1 MSKKVGIIT
10 QHRVVNYG
18 SVLQTYALQEKIK
31 DMGYECE
38 VIDYYPERFTPLG
51 MLKRIKNKGEKFQKS
66 FLIRN
71 AARAIIIP
79 SYIIRFRMFFKF
91 LNDYIDMTPKTY
103 KSEKELESE
112 NFDYDVYCTGSDQ
125 VWNYGWNERIEY
137 PYYLAFA
144 RNHLAPWY
152 TLNMIFTLFL
162 CLCLMIA
169 EEKISDPG
177 KKSLV
182 VLGIIAVSSICDW
195 AILAP
200 LYTLWFYRA
209 GEDPK
214 RRKKAFFIAAL
225 VLGITVTAALPGAAG
240 IAAGAGAMIAVLAAG
255 GCVLVF
261 YNGKKSQKHFLVK
274 KYFFYVFYPAHLV
287 ILALLKI

>member
-1 MSKKVGIIT
+1 MKIELNRDQIKYIAVFTMLLNHVANIFLQPGTFACEALKDIGYFTAPVMCWFLVEGYRYTRSVKK
-10 QHRVVNYG
+10 
-18 SVLQTYALQEKIK
+18 YAGRLLIFA
-31 DMGYECE
+31 
-38 VIDYYPERFTPLG
+38 VISQL
-51 MLKRIKNKGEKFQKS
+51 
-66 FLIRN
+66 
-71 AARAIIIP
+71 
-79 SYIIRFRMFFKF
+79 
-91 LNDYIDMTPKTY
+91 
-103 KSEKELESE
+103 
-112 NFDYDVYCTGSDQ
+112 
-125 VWNYGWNERIEY
+125 

-214 RRKKAFFIAAL
+214 RRKK
-225 VLGITVTAALPGAAG
+225 TAELPGGAG

>member
-1 MSKKVGIIT
+1 MDNKMKIELNRDQIKYIAVFTMLLNHVANIFLQPGIFACEALKDIGYFTAPVMCWFLVEGYRCTRSVKK
-10 QHRVVNYG
+10 
-18 SVLQTYALQEKIK
+18 YAGRLLIFA
-31 DMGYECE
+31 
-38 VIDYYPERFTPLG
+38 VISQL
-51 MLKRIKNKGEKFQKS
+51 
-66 FLIRN
+66 
-71 AARAIIIP
+71 
-79 SYIIRFRMFFKF
+79 
-91 LNDYIDMTPKTY
+91 
-103 KSEKELESE
+103 
-112 NFDYDVYCTGSDQ
+112 
-125 VWNYGWNERIEY
+125 

-225 VLGITVTAALPGAAG
+225 VFAICIREIMPSVTAELPGAAG

>member
-1 MSKKVGIIT
+1 MKIELNRDQIKYIAVFTMLLNHVANIFLQPGTFACEALKDIGYFTAPVMCWFLVEGYRYTRSVKK
-10 QHRVVNYG
+10 
-18 SVLQTYALQEKIK
+18 YAGRLLIFA
-31 DMGYECE
+31 
-38 VIDYYPERFTPLG
+38 VISQL
-51 MLKRIKNKGEKFQKS
+51 
-66 FLIRN
+66 
-71 AARAIIIP
+71 
-79 SYIIRFRMFFKF
+79 
-91 LNDYIDMTPKTY
+91 
-103 KSEKELESE
+103 
-112 NFDYDVYCTGSDQ
+112 
-125 VWNYGWNERIEY
+125 

-182 VLGIIAVSSICDW
+182 VLGIIARQSMEFRRLVPADLRDETLR
-195 AILAP
+195 AVGAL
-200 LYTLWFYRA
+200 LYETDPFIYPAMFYSEA
-209 GEDPK
+209 D
-214 RRKKAFFIAAL
+214 AAAL
-225 VLGITVTAALPGAAG
+225 LGAGITVTAELPGVAG

>member
-1 MSKKVGIIT
+1 
-10 QHRVVNYG
+10 
-18 SVLQTYALQEKIK
+18 
-31 DMGYECE
+31 
-38 VIDYYPERFTPLG
+38 
-51 MLKRIKNKGEKFQKS
+51 
-66 FLIRN
+66 
-71 AARAIIIP
+71 
-79 SYIIRFRMFFKF
+79 
-91 LNDYIDMTPKTY
+91 
-103 KSEKELESE
+103 
-112 NFDYDVYCTGSDQ
+112 
-125 VWNYGWNERIEY
+125 
-137 PYYLAFA
+137 
-144 RNHLAPWY
+144 
-152 TLNMIFTLFL
+152 MIFTLFL

-225 VLGITVTAALPGAAG
+225 VLGITVTAELPGVAG

-255 GCVLVF
+255 VCVLVF

-287 ILALLKI
+287 ILVLLKI

>member
-1 MSKKVGIIT
+1 MDNKMKIELNRDQIKYIAVFTMLLNHVANIFLQSGTFACEALKDIGYFTAPVMCWFLVEGYRYTRSVKK
-10 QHRVVNYG
+10 
-18 SVLQTYALQEKIK
+18 YAGRLLIFA
-31 DMGYECE
+31 
-38 VIDYYPERFTPLG
+38 VISQL
-51 MLKRIKNKGEKFQKS
+51 
-66 FLIRN
+66 
-71 AARAIIIP
+71 
-79 SYIIRFRMFFKF
+79 
-91 LNDYIDMTPKTY
+91 
-103 KSEKELESE
+103 
-112 NFDYDVYCTGSDQ
+112 
-125 VWNYGWNERIEY
+125 
-137 PYYLAFA
+137 PYYLKSQDCPDYNSGQYDIRVFS
-144 RNHLAPWY
+144 
-152 TLNMIFTLFL
+152 LNMIFTLFL
-162 CLCLMIA
+162 CLCLIIA

-225 VLGITVTAALPGAAG
+225 VLGITVTAELPGVAG